1 MTRLEHETKVLEFM
15 EIGFS
20 ANILI
25 SVAATVLLVFLFCLW
40 ATRKLSIRPG
50 KAQLVMEYLMD
61 FVKNIIQNSM
71 DWKKGE
77 QFHLLGFIIFLF
89 IWVSNVLG
97 LALILNI
104 DGFSYWKSPT
114 ASPVVALTLALMV
127 ILLTHYFGVKEQGVK
142 DYFLNS
148 YIRPVW
154 PLMPIKILEE
164 FTNTLTLALRL
175 YGNIYAGEILL
186 GLIASLA
193 NSRGALTWV
202 VGLPLQ
208 IVWQGFSVFI
218 GSIQAFVFTTLTMV
232 YLAHKIEVE

>member
-1 MTRLEHETKVLEFM
+1 MTCLETESKVLEFM
-15 EIGFS
+15 GIGFS
-20 ANILI
+20 VNIII
-25 SVAATVLLVFLFCLW
+25 SVVATVLLVFLFCYVC
-40 ATRKLSIRPG
+40 TRKVSIRPG
-50 KAQLVMEYLMD
+50 KAQSVIEWLMD
-61 FVKNIIQNSM
+61 FVRNIIENTM

-77 QFHLLGFIIFLF
+77 KFFLLGFTLFLF
-89 IWVSNVLG
+89 IWVSNILG

-114 ASPVVALTLALMV
+114 ASPVVALTLSLMV
-127 ILLTHYFGVKEQGVK
+127 ILLTHYFGAREQGFK
-142 DYFLNS
+142 EYFLNS

-193 NSRGALTWV
+193 NSKGALTWV
-202 VGLPLQ
+202 VGLPLAV
-208 IVWQGFSVFI
+208 VWQGFSIFI

-232 YLAHKIEVE
+232 YLAHKIEAE